1 MVFSLH
7 KFPRCLCSE
16 CGALLDY
23 AITRSEHC
31 PFMETKTF
39 CSNCQV
45 HCYRP
50 DRREQI
56 RQVMRFAGPRMMFH
70 HPVAA
75 IHHLVATRIEKNRL
89 KGEET
94 KG

>member
-1 MVFSLH
+1 MVLFLH

-23 AITRSEHC
+23 AIARSEHC

-39 CSNCQV
+39 CSNCKV

-70 HPVAA
+70 HPAAA